1 MRQFS
6 LKVELKLESQNR
18 NFGLKDRTQLR
29 AELEANQMV
38 RRILIGAEGDAEP
51 QGAVAMALDLFAN
64 GTIIAAWDLSS
75 GGFFNTARVIS
86 QLNVITPADQAA
98 FDAVLDVEGK
108 RFNVIRRNDVG
119 AYLGVVGVPI
129 QPPHN

>member
-1 MRQFS
+1 
-6 LKVELKLESQNR
+6 
-18 NFGLKDRTQLR
+18 
-29 AELEANQMV
+29 MV
-38 RRILIGAEGDAEP
+38 RRILIGAEGGAEP

-64 GTIIAAWDLSS
+64 GTIIAAWDLSP

-98 FDAVLDVEGK
+98 FDAVLDAEGK

-129 QPPHN
+129 QPPHK